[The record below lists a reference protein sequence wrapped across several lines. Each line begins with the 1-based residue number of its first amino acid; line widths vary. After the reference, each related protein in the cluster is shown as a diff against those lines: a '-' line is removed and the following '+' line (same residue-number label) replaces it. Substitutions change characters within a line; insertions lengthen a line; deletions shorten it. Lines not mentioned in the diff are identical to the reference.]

1 MGLLTLG
8 LLRGASQQYVRS
20 KEAEAAQEAQI
31 AAEKRAQERQKEII
45 GIQEENA
52 RFAAGRQQFF
62 NEQMEQNR
70 QMFQTALQEQNNEA
84 QRRLLGERIELEQ
97 TAKIEAK
104 EQAIIQTFG
113 YIAEDGDKKG
123 EFVGPDYV
131 GKKRLPDATEMPIE
145 LQRRVQAG
153 IPTILPPILGTI
165 PGLDN
170 LIKANNSVSKGL
182 SGIAKG
188 TLGADPDYNSGFFT
202 MPVTLADGS
211 TKETLIRIPAVNESK
226 GDAKKRAMANST
238 LVMQTLEDNP
248 DLIPQIIQEY
258 KLGDYGNYNTLVDA
272 LKVNGGNALR
282 EATKLAQTEGKDMVI
297 QNPIDFY
304 GLLTHVKG
312 KQNQDWFSQTV
323 LAPVLGYSIDT
334 MKVLMGDPSEID
346 YTYDQVN
353 NRIIRPNPEDWK
365 WSTEYDS
372 DQERFVMKKDVFKQV
387 QEISSY
393 NGVPNHIILGLVKDH
408 KNPLLALKDIA
419 ETRTELENGVFM
431 SNGVLQITKRTKEL
445 VREKLTENNFDT
457 AEDEILYIRNLIKD
471 NPAGRPSSVAIS
483 AQGDIA
489 PKFNNRKNT
498 YQIDGKQ
505 AAKMEQAARR
515 AQVIADRMLVLR
527 SEGLGGVG
535 LIASVRRTVGGA
547 MTIVDA
553 LTELAATYSMEPD
566 VAARFAENAKLLQE
580 AGSLDKIDMESE
592 IKGQKVFDLLGEQL
606 AFAMAAAVQQG
617 EGGRAISD
625 TDVQNQRL
633 VLGLRGVLSADV
645 GVEENLKYISEEMGR
660 TALINGQYAK
670 AIDDE
675 DFKAVYI
682 YDQSNPRSRTIDAL
696 LKGAPRNLKDAL
708 DDKKITPESNPDEF
722 RRIPNRDGR
731 TYRLIRKG

>member
-1 MGLLTLG
+1 MGFLTLG

-31 AAEKRAQERQKEII
+31 AAEERAQERQKEII
-45 GIQEENA
+45 RIQDENSK
-52 RFAAGRQQFF
+52 FAAGRQQFF

-70 QMFQTALQEQNNEA
+70 QMFQTALEEERNEA
-84 QRRLLGERIELEQ
+84 QRRLLEDRMALEQ
-97 TAKIEAK
+97 AAKTEAK

-123 EFVGPDYV
+123 EFVGPDYA
-131 GKKRLPDATEMPIE
+131 GKKRLPDATEMPLE
-145 LQRRVQAG
+145 LKRRVQEG
-153 IPTILPPILGTI
+153 IPTILPPVLGTI
-165 PGLDN
+165 PGFDN
-170 LIKANNSVSKGL
+170 LIKANNSVSMGL
-182 SGIAKG
+182 SSIAEG
-188 TLGADPDYNSGFFT
+188 TYGADSDYTSGVFT
-202 MPVTLADGS
+202 TPVTRADGS
-211 TKETLIRIPAVNESK
+211 TGERLIRIPAVNESK

-238 LVMQTLEDNP
+238 LIMTTIEKNA
-248 DLIPQIIQEY
+248 DLIPQMIQEY
-258 KLGDYGNYNTLVDA
+258 KLGDYGNYNTLVNA

-282 EATKLAQTEGKDMVI
+282 EAIKLAQTEGKDMVI

-312 KQNQDWFSQTV
+312 KQNQEWFAQTV
-323 LAPVLGYSIDT
+323 LAPVLGYSVDT

-353 NRIIRPNPEDWK
+353 NRIVRPNEDDWK
-365 WSTEYDS
+365 WATEYDPT
-372 DQERFVMKKDVFKQV
+372 QERFVMKQDIFKQV
-387 QEISSY
+387 QEIAKY

-419 ETRTELENGVFM
+419 ETRTKLEAGMYM
-431 SNGVLQITKRTKEL
+431 SNGVLQITDETKNL
-445 VREKLTENNFDT
+445 VTQKLTENNFDT
-457 AEDEILYIRNLIKD
+457 VDDEILYIRNLVKD

-515 AQVIADRMLVLR
+515 AQIIADRMLLLR
-527 SEGLGGVG
+527 SKGLGGAG
-535 LIASVRRTVGGA
+535 LMASIRRTVGGA

-553 LTELAATYSMEPD
+553 LTELANTYKMEPD

-580 AGSLDKIDMESE
+580 AGSLDKIDMTVE

-606 AFAMAAAVQQG
+606 AFAMAAAVQGG

-633 VLGLRGVLSADV
+633 VLGLRGLLSSDV
-645 GVEENLKYISEEMGR
+645 GVDENLKYISEEMSR
-660 TALINGQYAK
+660 AALINGQYAK

-682 YDQSNPRSRTIDAL
+682 YDQSNPRSRTINAL
-696 LKGAPRNLKDAL
+696 LSGAPNKFEDVP
-708 DDKKITPESNPDEF
+708 DTENVTPETHPELF
-722 RRIPNRDGR
+722 RKIRGSDGSTR
-731 TYRLIRKG
+731 YVRKG